1 MSVTVMKMNLRG
13 VYFEVNVDTLDRGKF
28 SRLSR
33 LSHGDEKVPLDSRGC
48 YFYDRNPDLFH
59 CILDYYHTGVLEI
72 PQKFSWAQVK
82 QELDFWEIEENAL
95 SEASR
100 IRYTGEREFE
110 KKVHAVDVFDD
121 RYAKLAGEHGPVG
134 VAAKT
139 RGIWK
144 FLEEPKHS
152 KSAIIYSILLYLVL
166 PYISVLNA
174 FFHTLPRFSIFNF
187 TSHDGIEPDHL
198 HHYHS
203 NIPGNK
209 IILAIEIITKLA
221 ILIELILR
229 FVSWPNKK
237 KFFSDTLN
245 WLDILSIV
253 FPGIHMTLNRRFINP
268 YPDRVGPIL
277 IALSHVLL
285 AFVTLRIFRIFRLWR
300 CYDTYRIMM
309 LAIKYTIP
317 HFVLSFC
324 VLRAFVD
331 LLGFMIYASQAH
343 LQGTEFRSAFRGV
356 WFASGALIT
365 MGSGSVEPTG
375 PFGRWLMSLSEGLAV
390 LMLAFPVVAFVNN
403 YRLAYK
409 VMNASRALHRRKEL
423 MAKENA
429 AKGAV

>member
-13 VYFEVNVDTLDRGKF
+13 VYFEVNVDTLDRAKF

-59 CILDYYHTGVLEI
+59 CILDYYHSGVLEI

-82 QELDFWEIEENAL
+82 EELDFWEIEEKSL
-95 SEASR
+95 SESSR
-100 IRYTGEREFE
+100 IRYTGEKEFE
-110 KKVHAVDVFDD
+110 KKVHAVEVFDD
-121 RYAKLAGEHGPVG
+121 RYAKLAGENGPQG

-139 RGIWK
+139 KGIWM

-152 KSAIIYSILLYLVL
+152 KASFIFAIIFCLVI

-174 FFHTLPRFSIFNF
+174 FFHTLPRFSVFNY
-187 TSHDGIEPDHL
+187 TSHGDEEAHL
-198 HHYHS
+198 HHYHPTD
-203 NIPGNK
+203 IPGNK
-209 IILAIEIITKLA
+209 IILAVEIITKLA

-237 KFFSDTLN
+237 KFFCDTLN
-245 WLDILSIV
+245 WLDILSIAL
-253 FPGIHMTLNRRFINP
+253 PSIHMTLNRRYINL
-268 YPDRVGPIL
+268 YPDKVTPSVV
-277 IALSHVLL
+277 ALSHVLL
-285 AFVTLRIFRIFRLWR
+285 AFITLRIFRVFRIWR

-317 HFVLSFC
+317 HFLLSFC

-331 LLGFMIYASQAH
+331 LLGFMVYATQAQ
-343 LQGTEFRSAFRGV
+343 LENTDFKSAFRGA
-356 WFASGALIT
+356 WYASGVLIT
-365 MGSGSVEPTG
+365 MGDPHIQPTG
-375 PFGRWLMSLSEGLAV
+375 PFGRWLMSLSEGLAI

-409 VMNASRALHRRKEL
+409 VMNASRALHKRKEL
-423 MAKENA
+423 MTKENS

>member
-1 MSVTVMKMNLRG
+1 
-13 VYFEVNVDTLDRGKF
+13 
-28 SRLSR
+28 
-33 LSHGDEKVPLDSRGC
+33 
-48 YFYDRNPDLFH
+48 
-59 CILDYYHTGVLEI
+59 VLEI

-187 TSHDGIEPDHL
+187 TSHDGIEADHL

-365 MGSGSVEPTG
+365 MGSGTVEPTG